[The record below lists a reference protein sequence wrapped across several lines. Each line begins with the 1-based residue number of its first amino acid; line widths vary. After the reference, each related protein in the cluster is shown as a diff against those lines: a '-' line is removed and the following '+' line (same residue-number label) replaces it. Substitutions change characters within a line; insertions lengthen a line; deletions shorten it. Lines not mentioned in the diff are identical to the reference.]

1 MLMYD
6 YIISYAFNSDKYLT
20 PCTGTTQISRKKKL
34 KTFDDVNKLSSE
46 IAETIDGAYNFSI
59 NNIVLLGRNW
69 H

>member
-6 YIISYAFNSDKYLT
+6 YIVAYTFSKDGYLT
-20 PCTGTTQISRKKKL
+20 PCTGTTQISRKKKI
-34 KTFDDVNKLSSE
+34 KTFDDVNELSSK

-59 NNIVLLGRNW
+59 DNIVLLGRNW

>member
-6 YIISYAFNSDKYLT
+6 YIVAYAFNSDKYLT
-20 PCTGTTQISRKKKL
+20 TCTGTTQISRKKKI